1 MPQLQFAN
9 IYCKD
14 GTHKQALEK
23 ILRGDKDVDPE
34 QTIVFKS
41 MVRVGDYVCVNGQF
55 YAYTPTNFNEVNRG
69 SLERWDK
76 KRKGAEREVS
86 GDSEL
91 SKRIASTHVG
101 SVPVRQFCLE
111 KLEAL

>member
-1 MPQLQFAN
+1 
-9 IYCKD
+9 
-14 GTHKQALEK
+14 
-23 ILRGDKDVDPE
+23 
-34 QTIVFKS
+34 

-69 SLERWDK
+69 SLEQWDK

-86 GDSEL
+86 GDLEL